1 MLSPNEWYLKIF
13 CWVTKASPLFQQ
25 YSFPSLLNYICLIM
39 MWIYGSFP
47 NPIPRSSRFYILFH
61 RIFYDQKF
69 LILWSMELRYWLC
82 AVYFK
87 NMTKI
92 GPNTKVQH
100 RPVCYVVPVQYTF
113 QKTTSKRFT
122 VKNSSSLGETADA

>member
-1 MLSPNEWYLKIF
+1 MVYGAKIL
-13 CWVTKASPLFQQ
+13 AL
-25 YSFPSLLNYICLIM
+25 
-39 MWIYGSFP
+39 
-47 NPIPRSSRFYILFH
+47 
-61 RIFYDQKF
+61 
-69 LILWSMELRYWLC
+69 

-113 QKTTSKRFT
+113 QKTTTTSKRFT
-122 VKNSSSLGETADA
+122 VKNSSSSGETADA